1 MQHKSK
7 TENED
12 KEDTVPIVDRGT
24 VKKRYLSK
32 TVFTEQSRQLSIDP
46 TFSVADEQPG
56 SGLDHQ
62 TRGTA
67 TEGAVHSDAPVNIPT
82 IEDSVVWGITTAMR
96 TLRTFELAKRIG
108 KKPVSILLDSG
119 STGNF
124 VGAQTCTQMKLKVE
138 DDTHA
143 EELKMADGT
152 TVKM

>member
-1 MQHKSK
+1 M
-7 TENED
+7 
-12 KEDTVPIVDRGT
+12 
-24 VKKRYLSK
+24 
-32 TVFTEQSRQLSIDP
+32 
-46 TFSVADEQPG
+46 ADAQPG

-82 IEDSVVWGITTAMR
+82 IEDSAVWGITTAMR
-96 TLRTFELAKRIG
+96 TLRTFELAGRIG

-119 STGNF
+119 STDNF

-138 DDTHA
+138 DDAHA

-152 TVKM
+152 TVKTQGKVQIQLQCGGV